1 MAVVYEAVLSERI
14 IFGARRDEVSAKQRQ
29 VFLLEQSI
37 QGVGKADIFYQH
49 INTTARPQIFP
60 LLDTSS
66 NENSTTSF
74 WNADSKHTTILV
86 VELKVSTHIT
96 GSENQKVFLWH
107 QFSIL
112 YLC

>member
-60 LLDTSS
+60 LLDSSS
-66 NENSTTSF
+66 NENSTYYKF
-74 WNADSKHTTILV
+74 L
-86 VELKVSTHIT
+86 ECRQQTHNHFGGDGPQSLHI
-96 GSENQKVFLWH
+96 S
-107 QFSIL
+107 
-112 YLC
+112 